1 MADKRRIIDIKAV
14 ALGVLTDT
22 GGSLVIGAIL
32 AVIIVVG
39 LAMNGIPKNQIEA
52 YLHGPI
58 VLILGMVI
66 GFAFTILGGFVAGR
80 VSKKFE
86 ILHGGIVGFI
96 GILFGVLFWTTLPMW
111 YIIVSLVGVVPLGML
126 CGRIAEVSRN
136 RSFET

>member
-1 MADKRRIIDIKAV
+1 MAY
-14 ALGVLTDT
+14 
-22 GGSLVIGAIL
+22 
-32 AVIIVVG
+32 
-39 LAMNGIPKNQIEA
+39 KNQIEA

-86 ILHGGIVGFI
+86 VLHGGIVGFI
-96 GILFGVLFWTTLPMW
+96 GILFGVLFWTTLPLW

-126 CGRIAEVSRN
+126 GGRIAEVSRN